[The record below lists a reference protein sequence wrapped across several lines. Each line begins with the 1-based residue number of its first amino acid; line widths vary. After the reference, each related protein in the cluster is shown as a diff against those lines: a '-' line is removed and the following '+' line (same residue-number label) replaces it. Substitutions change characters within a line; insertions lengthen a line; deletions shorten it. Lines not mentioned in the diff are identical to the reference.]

1 MIRVSHPLAQIGEED
16 YRQVAT
22 AIETADVFSRMITP
36 CVYVADLAKD
46 NFLYVS
52 DCLLRHF
59 RCTREEVMPLG
70 RKMFKKYVSKESDVQ
85 LLGKFDRAFR
95 SAYQQGRYPELAD
108 EVLSIDVGMRLGRN
122 EMMIHQK
129 VSVAAVSGDGRPWL
143 VLGMVSRSAMRSG
156 GHIIVGNAKSHERR
170 RFVDDE
176 GPGHWEAMPYDRLS
190 DLEVEMLSLSSRGY
204 SIDEIAKMMKRS
216 IPTVKHYRKQVFER
230 LGVDNVAH
238 AIAVADELCLI

>member
-1 MIRVSHPLAQIGEED
+1 MIRVSHRLTEISEED

-22 AIETADVFSRMITP
+22 AIAAADVFSRMITP

-52 DCLLRHF
+52 DCLLKHF

-70 RKMFKKYVSKESDVQ
+70 RKMFKRYVTKESDVQ

-95 SAYQQGRYPELAD
+95 SAYQQRYHPDLAD

-122 EMMIHQK
+122 EVMIHQK
-129 VSVAAVSGDGRPWL
+129 VSVIAVSGDGRPWL
-143 VLGMVSRSAMRSG
+143 ALGMVSRSAMRSG
-156 GHIIVGNAKSHERR
+156 GHIIVGNAKSHERC

-176 GPGHWEAMPYDRLS
+176 GSGHWEVMPFDRLS
-190 DLEVEMLSLSSRGY
+190 DIEVETLSLSSRGY
-204 SIDEIAKMMKRS
+204 SINEIAKMIGRS
-216 IPTVKHYRKQVFER
+216 VPSVKHYRKRVFDR

-238 AIAVADELCLI
+238 AIAVADDLCLI